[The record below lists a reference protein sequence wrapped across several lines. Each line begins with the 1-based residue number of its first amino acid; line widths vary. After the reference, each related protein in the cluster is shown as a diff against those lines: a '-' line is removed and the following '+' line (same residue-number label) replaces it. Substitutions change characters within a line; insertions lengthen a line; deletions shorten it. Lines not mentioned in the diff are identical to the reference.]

1 MAVQIGAAEPGFDDP
16 VGLMTAC
23 HRRIERFLAA
33 LSRIA
38 NDRAGGI
45 LETPERHDLGVALR
59 YFREAAPHHTADE
72 EQGLFPELATAEP
85 GSCDAVN
92 QLRHDHRRAEQLH
105 DEVDRAGLEWLR
117 QGTLDEQQTAR
128 MQNALDELTTLYRE
142 HIRIEEEQ
150 VFPKA
155 AQRLP
160 RSVLDRLGQQM
171 ANRRGVVYVPRTL
184 VRLGQNSD

>member
-1 MAVQIGAAEPGFDDP
+1 VEPGFDDP
-16 VGLMTAC
+16 IGLMTAC

-38 NDRAGGI
+38 RDRAGGA
-45 LETPERHDLGVALR
+45 LETAERNALEVALR

-72 EQGLFPELATAEP
+72 EQGLFPELASVEP
-85 GSCDAVN
+85 GSSAAIDGL
-92 QLRHDHRRAEQLH
+92 QHDHRRAEQLH
-105 DEVDRAGLEWLR
+105 AEVDRAGLDWLR
-117 QGTLDEQQTAR
+117 QGTLDGQQAAHMR
-128 MQNALDELTTLYRE
+128 EALDELRSIYRE

-155 AQRLP
+155 AECLP
-160 RSVLDRLGQQM
+160 DSVLGRLGQQM

-184 VRLGQNSD
+184 VRLGVV